1 MAGGGTRLFTTVGRR
16 GTISDEVEVVTRRG
30 ESRRC
35 GSSQAGGVMTNHGDG
50 GSPAPG
56 GASGSPWVAT
66 TGGSH
71 LRGRRT
77 RDTAPEVALRR
88 AVHALGLRYR
98 LGRTLFNRCRP
109 DLAFPS
115 PRVAVFVDGCFW
127 HGCPQH
133 GPSRFR
139 GPNADRWAA
148 KIETNRQRDQRVD
161 NELVGAGWRVVRVW
175 ECEVRREA
183 GEAARRVAD
192 VVRDSSCA
200 DTLPA
205 GSVAR
210 RSPGRRSAPD

>member
-1 MAGGGTRLFTTVGRR
+1 
-16 GTISDEVEVVTRRG
+16 
-30 ESRRC
+30 
-35 GSSQAGGVMTNHGDG
+35 MTNHGDE
-50 GSPAPG
+50 GSRPPG
-56 GASGSPWVAT
+56 RAEARSWVAT
-66 TGGSH
+66 TEGSH

-109 DLAFPS
+109 DLAFPG

-161 NELVGAGWRVVRVW
+161 KELVEAGWRVVRVW
-175 ECEVRREA
+175 ECEVRQEV
-183 GEAARRVAD
+183 GGAARRVAG
-192 VVRDSSCA
+192 VVRDSSRPNP
-200 DTLPA
+200 LPA
-205 GSVAR
+205 GPTAR
-210 RSPGRRSAPD
+210 RPPGRHAAPD